1 MQTENGH
8 NFINITIWKEQLA
21 LFRSLAKKYGLAMIV
36 LTLNTFI
43 APLVFVLPVAMIS
56 GITRTDLLSS
66 ETDIGYYT
74 LMLLNELSAYVF
86 PIVILWFMFRQERKQ
101 FIPDRTYKPIA
112 GEALLMFMAGMA
124 AGALGT
130 VITEA
135 INSVIDSIFHTG
147 EIEEV
152 FSGMEPQNIPQFAVF
167 AFCICII
174 APITE
179 EFIFRDL
186 LLKPLRAYGDMTAA
200 IVTGLLFGLYHGNFD
215 QFAYASLL
223 GFFYSI
229 IAIRHNSI
237 IPTVILHAA
246 NNILVTISTYLPKAV
261 ENEEQAVQDAING
274 LSDICSVG
282 TVLIMLGG
290 IAGFIILLGNKC
302 FKLNNHNQ
310 YVPEPH
316 SLIDF
321 ISTPQSI
328 VGIIA
333 MLAAFFI

>member
-8 NFINITIWKEQLA
+8 HFINTAVWKEQLIR
-21 LFRSLAKKYGLAMIV
+21 FKNLAKKYGFAMIA

-43 APLVFVLPVAMIS
+43 IPVVFVLPVSFISEFS
-56 GITRTDLLSS
+56 GIDLLNS

-74 LMLLNELSAYVF
+74 IMLLNELSAYVF
-86 PIVILWFMFRQERKQ
+86 PVIILRYMFRQERRS

-112 GEALLMFMAGMA
+112 GEAVLMFMAGMA

-147 EIEEV
+147 EIKEV

-167 AFCICII
+167 AFCICVI

-179 EFIFRDL
+179 EYIFRDL
-186 LLKPLRAYGDMTAA
+186 LLKPLRAYGDTTAA

-215 QFAYASLL
+215 QFAYAALL
-223 GFFYSI
+223 GFFYSV
-229 IAIRHNSI
+229 IAIRYNSI
-237 IPTVILHAA
+237 IPTVILHSA
-246 NNILVTISTYLPKAV
+246 NNILVTISNYLPEAV
-261 ENEEQAVQDAING
+261 KNEEQPVQDFINR
-274 LSDICSVG
+274 LSEICSVSV
-282 TVLIMLGG
+282 VLMMLGG
-290 IAGFIILLGNKC
+290 IAGFAILLGSKC
-302 FKLNNHNQ
+302 FKLNNHNL

-321 ISTPQSI
+321 ISTPYS
-328 VGIIA
+328 VLGIIA
-333 MLAAFFI
+333 MLIVFFV